1 MKKWTGKKVT
11 LTISAYIVG
20 LIFLAP
26 YIEMLLTSLKPK
38 NEITSIPTTYLP
50 HHWAWSNFKDIWHQI
65 TLGTFLKSSIII
77 SLTATL
83 LVILIA
89 VPASYYVA
97 RNNFRGRTAFML
109 LVLITQMFSPTALV
123 IGIFREIVKFHMV
136 NTYQALILVYTAFNL
151 AFATWILSSFF
162 ASIPIEIE
170 EAAWIDGASRLKT
183 LRSVVLPLA
192 VPGLV
197 TATIFTFIAAWN
209 EFVIAFTVEG
219 SPAHQPITVGLDSF
233 IGQYQVQWEYLFAG
247 SLIAIIPVVIL
258 FSLIERW
265 LVTGLTAGSVK

>member
-1 MKKWTGKKVT
+1 MKSFRKTT
-11 LTISAYIVG
+11 LTISAWIVG
-20 LIFLAP
+20 LLFISP
-26 YIEMLLTSLKPK
+26 YIEMLITSLKPK
-38 NEITSIPTTYLP
+38 SEITNIPTTYLP
-50 HHWAWSNFKDIWHQI
+50 KKWEFANFINIWKQI
-65 TLGTFLKSSIII
+65 PLATFLKSSIIV
-77 SLTATL
+77 SLSATV

-89 VPASYYVA
+89 VPAAYYVA
-97 RNNFRGRTAFML
+97 RNNFRGRNAFMF

-123 IGIFREIVKFHMV
+123 IGIFREIVSFKLV

-162 ASIPIEIE
+162 ASIPMEIE
-170 EAAWIDGASRLKT
+170 EAAWIDGASRVKT
-183 LRSVVLPLA
+183 LRKVVLPLA
-192 VPGLV
+192 LPGLV

-219 SPAHQPITVGLDSF
+219 SPTHQPITVGLDSF

-258 FSLIERW
+258 FAFIEKW